1 MSLRSRAIGQNA
13 LGECAACFP
22 LFFSFS
28 FFLFPFFFFSQRTE
42 IDIKARDNGGASNV
56 PRVIN
61 VRISGR
67 FKITLLPLDWLN

>member
-1 MSLRSRAIGQNA
+1 MSLRSRAHRQSA
-13 LGECAACFP
+13 RRTRDVF
-22 LFFSFS
+22 FFS
-28 FFLFPFFFFSQRTE
+28 LFFFFPSQRTE
-42 IDIKARDNGGASNV
+42 IDIKARDNGGASAV